1 MNLLEHYVKE
11 VKEVTDIT
19 ADFKEKSGYTP
30 KEPLYEIT
38 MEIDCMGVKECVKE
52 QFFETEWNTIKER
65 GYYLA

>member
-1 MNLLEHYVKE
+1 MNLLEHYVEE

-19 ADFKEKSGYTP
+19 ADFKKKSGYTP

-38 MEIDCMGVKECVKE
+38 MEIDCMGKKERVTE
-52 QFFETEWNTIKER
+52 QFFETEWKTIKER